1 MATKAP
7 EPIMQL
13 ATRVPSS
20 LFRRVKVFCVE
31 NETAMQSFVADALR
45 ESLRRQR
52 AVRKEER

>member
-1 MATKAP
+1 MATKQM

-31 NETAMQSFVADALR
+31 NETAMQSFVAEALR
-45 ESLRRQR
+45 ESLRRSR
-52 AVRKEER
+52 PVRKEDR

>member
-1 MATKAP
+1 MSAKAI

-31 NETAMQSFVADALR
+31 NETPMQSFVADALR
-45 ESLRRQR
+45 ERLRRSR
-52 AVRKEER
+52 PTRKEER

>member
-1 MATKAP
+1 M

-31 NETAMQSFVADALR
+31 NETAMQSFVAEALR
-45 ESLRRQR
+45 ERLRRAR
-52 AVRKEER
+52 SVRKEER

>member
-1 MATKAP
+1 MATKAVVP
-7 EPIMQL
+7 VMQL

-45 ESLRRQR
+45 ESLRRAR
-52 AVRKEER
+52 PARKEER

>member
-1 MATKAP
+1 MATREL

-45 ESLRRQR
+45 ERLRRAR
-52 AVRKEER
+52 ATRKEER

>member
-1 MATKAP
+1 MATKAM

-31 NETAMQSFVADALR
+31 NETAMQSFVAEALR
-45 ESLRRQR
+45 ESLRRPR
-52 AVRKEER
+52 PVRKEDR

>member
-1 MATKAP
+1 MVTKAV
-7 EPIMQL
+7 EQLMQL

-52 AVRKEER
+52 PVRKEER